1 MFSGAVVFLSGCAW
15 KSSPAGGNGNGAS
28 GSPGGKIRIVSAE
41 SFYGEA
47 AQAVGGDKVEVVS
60 VLNRPG
66 TDPHEFEPTPEVS
79 RAVSRADLVLYNGL
93 GYDDWM
99 AKLIGASGRK
109 TAVIKVGEDVMG
121 RHNGDNE
128 HVWYDPDTMTRLA
141 ASLADKLSGI
151 DPGSADEYRARAKE
165 YQNSLEP
172 FRLQVSR
179 LKQKPGIRA
188 AVSEPVFDDMLK
200 ALNIGIANAGFAKA
214 IGEGTDPSP
223 ADLAALQEDLRN
235 KRVRLFVNNIQSASP
250 TVENL
255 VRLAGQNGIPV
266 LEVTETAPAG
276 KTYPEW
282 MTDTLNRLEAA
293 LK

>member
-1 MFSGAVVFLSGCAW
+1 MPAKRSLLFVPFIVLMFSGAVVFLSGCAW

-128 HVWYDPDTMTRLA
+128 HVWYDPDTMTCR
-141 ASLADKLSGI
+141 SVD
-151 DPGSADEYRARAKE
+151 
-165 YQNSLEP
+165 
-172 FRLQVSR
+172 
-179 LKQKPGIRA
+179 
-188 AVSEPVFDDMLK
+188 
-200 ALNIGIANAGFAKA
+200 
-214 IGEGTDPSP
+214 
-223 ADLAALQEDLRN
+223 
-235 KRVRLFVNNIQSASP
+235 
-250 TVENL
+250 
-255 VRLAGQNGIPV
+255 
-266 LEVTETAPAG
+266 
-276 KTYPEW
+276 
-282 MTDTLNRLEAA
+282 
-293 LK
+293 